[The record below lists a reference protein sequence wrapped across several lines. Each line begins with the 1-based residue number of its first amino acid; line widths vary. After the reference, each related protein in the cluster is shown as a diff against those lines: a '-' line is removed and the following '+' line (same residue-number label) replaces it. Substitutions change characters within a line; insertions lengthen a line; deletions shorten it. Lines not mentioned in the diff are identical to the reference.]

1 MMPKPPR
8 SDRDAGFTLIE
19 LAVAMILFGII
30 VAIGVGPWL
39 RYHKA
44 QQQAGSMRKVVA
56 ALRSA
61 QVASVA
67 ENSIYRVDF
76 TASTARSYRNDALTG
91 TWTLVNTVSVGDS
104 AVSLTDPSFTDL
116 TGATS
121 TSCYFY
127 PRGAASDGT
136 IKVTRSESSKVYT
149 VKVERL
155 TARVSYS

>member
-1 MMPKPPR
+1 MESRRRP
-8 SDRDAGFTLIE
+8 DRDAGFTLIE
-19 LAVAMILFGII
+19 VLSAMVLFGIL
-30 VAIGVGPWL
+30 VAIVVGPYM

-44 QQQAGSMRKVVA
+44 QQHVGSMRNVVS

-76 TASTARSYRNDALTG
+76 TSTTASSYRNNALSG
-91 TWTLVNTVSVGDS
+91 TWTLVTSVKVNDTS
-104 AVSLTDPSFTDL
+104 VTLTDPAFTAIDG
-116 TGATS
+116 TPS

-136 IKVTRSESSKVYT
+136 VKVIRSGSSKVYT
-149 VKVERL
+149 VDVERL